1 MVEKRKYQRVKTVN
15 LLSYISLDEEGKPLE
30 QGVAKT
36 LDISQG
42 GLLMETKV
50 PIEAEYIMLMS
61 IDVKDELIK
70 IKGKVAYCKQES
82 PETFHIGVRFKEANV
97 RVREIV
103 VGMIKVFSMQKNRWR
118 SSNVD
123 INAL

>member
-1 MVEKRKYQRVKTVN
+1 
-15 LLSYISLDEEGKPLE
+15 
-30 QGVAKT
+30 
-36 LDISQG
+36 
-42 GLLMETKV
+42 METKV